1 MDESIWL
8 PLIIILICFSLSA
21 FFSGSETALTAAS
34 RARMHTLE
42 ANGDL
47 RARLVNRMFQKR
59 ESLIG
64 ALLIGNNIAN
74 TGAAALATGVLLKIF
89 GDAGILYATIAVSIF
104 VIFFSEILPKT
115 IAINFPD
122 QMALIVARPVSWVVT
137 VLGPMPTIIEAF
149 IRRLLGLLGMRVGS
163 VGNVLSA
170 IDELR
175 GQVALMHKEGS
186 VGKTERDMLDGLLDL
201 NELTVEDIMV
211 HRTRIKTIDAD
222 QPPDEIVKQVL
233 DSPHTRLP
241 LWRGERENIIGILH
255 AKDVLRALHD
265 AGGDASHLE
274 IEKIAR
280 EPWFVPFM
288 TSARAQLRAFLSKK
302 THFAIAVDEFGE
314 VQGLVT
320 LEDIIE
326 EIVGDIRDE
335 HDIAV
340 QGIRVQPSGAVHVD
354 GVVPIR
360 DLNRAMNWDL
370 PDEEATTVAGLVL
383 EEVQFI
389 PEVGQAFDIHGMH
402 FKILRTLPNRITMI
416 EISPLSAVAASD
428 QRGDPNSKLG
438 ASNSKL

>member
-1 MDESIWL
+1 MDESVWL
-8 PLIIILICFSLSA
+8 PLIIILFCFSLSA

-47 RARLVNRMFQKR
+47 RAGLINRMFQKR

-74 TGAAALATGVLLKIF
+74 TAAAALATGVLLKIF

-122 QMALIVARPVSWVVT
+122 RMALIVARPVSWVVT
-137 VLGPMPTIIEAF
+137 VLGPLPTMIEAL
-149 IRRLLGLLGMRVGS
+149 IKILLSVFGMRVGG

-222 QPPDEIVKQVL
+222 QPPDEIVKQVM

-265 AGGDASHLE
+265 SGGDASHLE
-274 IEKIAR
+274 IEKSPGSR
-280 EPWFVPFM
+280 G
-288 TSARAQLRAFLSKK
+288 SFL
-302 THFAIAVDEFGE
+302 
-314 VQGLVT
+314 L
-320 LEDIIE
+320 
-326 EIVGDIRDE
+326 
-335 HDIAV
+335 
-340 QGIRVQPSGAVHVD
+340 
-354 GVVPIR
+354 
-360 DLNRAMNWDL
+360 
-370 PDEEATTVAGLVL
+370 
-383 EEVQFI
+383 
-389 PEVGQAFDIHGMH
+389 
-402 FKILRTLPNRITMI
+402 
-416 EISPLSAVAASD
+416 
-428 QRGDPNSKLG
+428 
-438 ASNSKL
+438 

>member
-8 PLIIILICFSLSA
+8 PLVIILICFSLSA

-47 RARLVNRMFQKR
+47 RAGLINRMFRKR

-74 TGAAALATGVLLKIF
+74 TAAAALATGVLLKIF

-122 QMALIVARPVSWVVT
+122 RMALLVARPVSWVVT
-137 VLGPMPTIIEAF
+137 VLGPLPTVIEAL
-149 IRRLLGLLGMRVGS
+149 IRSLLSLFGMRVGAVS
-163 VGNVLSA
+163 NVLSA

-265 AGGDASHLE
+265 ANGDASHLE

-288 TSARAQLRAFLSKK
+288 TTARAQLRAFLSKK

-354 GVVPIR
+354 GAVPIR

-370 PDEEATTVAGLVL
+370 PDEEATTIAGLVL

-416 EISPLSAVAASD
+416 EIAPLSSVATSSQSD
-428 QRGDPNSKLG
+428 IRTLG
-438 ASNSKL
+438 